1 MAMCSAA
8 TLNSNSITF
17 KSGSQKPPGGVK
29 RLADSIVSERENGT
43 SKAVLSI
50 VEPKQV
56 KALIQLPVVKKKRK
70 LPKTEGCNDNL
81 VAISPESIDIKPNPA
96 TTKTAS
102 KPNNI
107 NAKCSDGDDDSGG
120 GLGGLLS
127 YASSEDDGE

>member
-1 MAMCSAA
+1 M
-8 TLNSNSITF
+8 NFNSITF
-17 KSGSQKPPGGVK
+17 KSGSQKPLGGVK
-29 RLADSIVSERENGT
+29 RLVDNIISERENGT
-43 SKAVLSI
+43 SKAVLST

-56 KALIQLPVVKKKRK
+56 KAPVQLPVVKKKRK
-70 LPKTEGCNDNL
+70 LPKTEECNDKI
-81 VAISPESIDIKPNPA
+81 VAISPENIDVKSNPA

-107 NAKCSDGDDDSGG
+107 NAICSDGDDDSGG